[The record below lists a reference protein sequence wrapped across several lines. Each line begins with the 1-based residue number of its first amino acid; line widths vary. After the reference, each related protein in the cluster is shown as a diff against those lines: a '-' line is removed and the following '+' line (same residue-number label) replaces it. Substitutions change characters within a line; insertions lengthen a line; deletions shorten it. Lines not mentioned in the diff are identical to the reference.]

1 MKNQSK
7 VFKNLKKRMRSITLQ
22 LTFFLVSKN
31 SRQNQAMVKDIQD

>member
-7 VFKNLKKRMRSITLQ
+7 VFKNLKRLMRSITLP
-22 LTFFLVSKN
+22 LTFFLASKN